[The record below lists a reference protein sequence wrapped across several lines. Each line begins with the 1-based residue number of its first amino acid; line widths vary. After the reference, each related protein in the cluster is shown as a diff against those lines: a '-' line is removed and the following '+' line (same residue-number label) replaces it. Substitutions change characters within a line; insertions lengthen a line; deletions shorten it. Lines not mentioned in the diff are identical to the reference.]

1 MRNVCDDVF
10 KIISSQVAAEV
21 AAPLSQARKV
31 TMVSCG
37 GGEVGAAKLTGEVL
51 SIVQCI
57 PELVKGVTG
66 VDISKAKVSNAVR

>member
-1 MRNVCDDVF
+1 M
-10 KIISSQVAAEV
+10 

-51 SIVQCI
+51 SIVQVI
-57 PELVKGVTG
+57 PELVKTITG
-66 VDISKAKVSNAVR
+66 VDVTKVGPKKETRRN